1 MEQHE
6 IYNELRELND
16 ELSQDPKEWYR
27 RFCQK
32 YSDMDP
38 NPDLA
43 NAAMLGMAQTKIEIL
58 MSKIASSIRIQATD
72 NKMNTGYENKQLICD
87 RLLECLY
94 LTRQFYDLIDLDYI
108 EKKELVVA
116 HFEGGGKKEIN
127 VACDSGV
134 AMIKDIIRGIG
145 G

>member
-6 IYNELRELND
+6 IYNELRELHD
-16 ELSQDPKEWYR
+16 ELAQDPKEWYR
-27 RFCQK
+27 QFCQK
-32 YSDMDP
+32 HSDMDS
-38 NPDLA
+38 NPDFA
-43 NAAMLGMAQTKIEIL
+43 NAAMLGMAHAKVKIL
-58 MSKIASSIRIQATD
+58 MSKIASSIRIQTTGNEMD
-72 NKMNTGYENKQLICD
+72 TGYENKQLICD

-108 EKKELVVA
+108 KESEIVVA
-116 HFEGGGKKEIN
+116 HFEGGHKIEVN